1 MTSRDS
7 QGQLLERLGAEFD
20 RLFGD
25 LFAEMPGRPS
35 TPRASGTGFPPLNVW
50 EDEESFHV
58 EVEVPGVSAEAL
70 DIDLAGSA
78 LTIRGERKV
87 EAADDVTAHRR
98 ERTAGRFERT
108 LELPAEVDADK
119 VDASLKNGVL
129 RLVLP
134 KIEAV
139 KTRRIQIRTQD

>member
-1 MTSRDS
+1 MTTRDS

-25 LFAEMPGRPS
+25 LFAEMPGRS
-35 TPRASGTGFPPLNVW
+35 SGSRASGTVFPPLNVW

-58 EVEVPGVSAEAL
+58 EAEVPGVSADAVE
-70 DIDLAGSA
+70 IEVVGSA

-87 EAADDVTAHRR
+87 EATDDVTAHRR
-98 ERTAGRFERT
+98 ERAAGRFERAV
-108 LELPAEVDADK
+108 ELPAEVDSEK

-129 RLVLP
+129 LLVLP
-134 KIEAV
+134 KIEAA
-139 KTRRIQIRTQD
+139 KPKKIQIRIQD